1 MLEELYGDKLE
12 DSVLAFCSTSV
23 SMVILTRNLAG
34 MVQFNLCVAE
44 TFLEFMY
51 NWVGKTV
58 VQYLSFSW
66 FKFS

>member
-1 MLEELYGDKLE
+1 MLKELYGDKLE
-12 DSVLAFCSTSV
+12 DSVFAFCSTSV

-51 NWVGKTV
+51 NWVG
-58 VQYLSFSW
+58 
-66 FKFS
+66 